1 MTATATPSTIITDK
15 LNELCAAIAA
25 DVQIQSSR
33 DQAEAFLADENAVGL
48 YRKLITLNRDLHNR
62 QRQGQEISDEEVEQ
76 LQDLEEQANANPAII
91 NFQTAQDALQN
102 VANMVNGF
110 VAKTLEKGHVPTM
123 EDVFP
128 QDGGCC
134 GGGCGCH

>member
-1 MTATATPSTIITDK
+1 MTATVAPSTLISEK

-33 DQAEAFLADENAVGL
+33 DQAEAFLADESAVGL
-48 YRKLITLNRDLHNR
+48 YRNLITLNRDLHNR
-62 QRQGQEISDEEVEQ
+62 QRQGQQISDEEVEQ
-76 LQDLEEQANANPAII
+76 LQDLEEQANTNQAII
-91 NFQTAQDALQN
+91 NFQAAQDALQN
-102 VANMVNGF
+102 IANMVNGF
-110 VAKTLEKGHVPTM
+110 VAKTLEKGRVPTL
-123 EDVFP
+123 EEVFP